1 MNLAPEDP
9 KVSVNRPPKVG
20 ELLVRYAFLLTFL
33 KLPFLSIIFG

>member
-20 ELLVRYAFLLTFL
+20 ELWFIM
-33 KLPFLSIIFG
+33 PFSYLS